1 MKSVNGELHLI
12 IWDQL
17 INKVVHI
24 VNSQVKIIQAER
36 QWRVQVDNLIENQ
49 IGNQLYRQVKA
60 NVKL

>member
-1 MKSVNGELHLI
+1 MKSVNGELHVI

-24 VNSQVKIIQAER
+24 VNSQVKIIQAEH

>member
-1 MKSVNGELHLI
+1 MKSVNGELNVI

-24 VNSQVKIIQAER
+24 VNSQVKIIQAEHK
-36 QWRVQVDNLIENQ
+36 WRVQVDNLIENQ